1 MATRRE
7 AVKAIGVGALAASAG
22 LMLGQR
28 AVAAPRELRYAPEK
42 GARLRM
48 LRWKRFVQ
56 GDEDQWLANT
66 RKFTQQSGVPVQVES
81 VNLEDIPSKASMA
94 ANVGAG
100 PDIVMGSYGQPQLYP
115 DACLDVT
122 ELADYLGEKYG
133 GWYDAVKAYCT
144 TDKRW
149 IALGMGFPTSCVVYR
164 ESMVKAAGFSAIPR
178 DLNGFLKLCRA
189 LHARGTP
196 PGFALGNAIGDGTT
210 WTHWLVW
217 SHGGKL
223 VDENNRLVIN
233 SKETIA
239 ALEYAR
245 ELYPTF
251 VPGTLSWLDPSNN
264 KAFLA
269 GQIGLT
275 YNGISVYYAAKTS
288 SDPAL
293 KAIAADMQHAHFP
306 IGPVGKATEL
316 SPFAPAWVFKFTRY
330 PNAAREYLRFM
341 LEDEQYT
348 AWQNA
353 SLGYFAQSLRSHESD
368 PIWFADPKHTPFREG
383 PSMTLHP
390 GYAGKEGQSSA
401 AAVADFIIVNMVA
414 EAATGKSTPKAAA
427 ERAEMRAKRYYKT

>member
-1 MATRRE
+1 MPNRRE
-7 AVKAIGVGALAASAG
+7 AVKAIGAGALAASAG
-22 LMLGQR
+22 LLLGQP
-28 AVAAPRELRYAPEK
+28 AAAAPRELRYAPEK
-42 GARLRM
+42 GAQLRM

-115 DACLDVT
+115 DACLDLT
-122 ELADYLGEKYG
+122 ELANYLGDKYG
-133 GWYDAVKAYCT
+133 GWYDAVKAYCM

-164 ESMVKAAGFSAIPR
+164 ESMVKAAGFSEIPR

-217 SHGGKL
+217 SHGGRL

-288 SDPAL
+288 SDPDPESNRGRH
-293 KAIAADMQHAHFP
+293 AACAFP
-306 IGPVGKATEL
+306 D
-316 SPFAPAWVFKFTRY
+316 R
-330 PNAAREYLRFM
+330 ARR
-341 LEDEQYT
+341 Q
-348 AWQNA
+348 
-353 SLGYFAQSLRSHESD
+353 
-368 PIWFADPKHTPFREG
+368 ADR
-383 PSMTLHP
+383 
-390 GYAGKEGQSSA
+390 
-401 AAVADFIIVNMVA
+401 AVAVRASVGVQVHALSERGARISALHARGRAIHGVA
-414 EAATGKSTPKAAA
+414 ERFPGLLRTIVALARVRPDLVRRSQAHAISRGTGHDVAPRLRRQGRTLLRRS
-427 ERAEMRAKRYYKT
+427 RGGFHHRQHGRRSGNR